1 MNMIIALLGNAYNE
15 SKENSSIANLKEL
28 AEIILKVESLL
39 VFKRKNNS
47 RNYIQ
52 ICSTSKKIENSYN
65 LDVSSLIK
73 TVSSTIPG
81 ILEKIS
87 VFQEKEKSDCANI
100 ELMLKKVEE
109 DFKQETEELCKSM
122 LEDKDFITKL
132 TS

>member
-1 MNMIIALLGNAYNE
+1 M
-15 SKENSSIANLKEL
+15 
-28 AEIILKVESLL
+28 
-39 VFKRKNNS
+39 
-47 RNYIQ
+47 
-52 ICSTSKKIENSYN
+52 
-65 LDVSSLIK
+65 SSLIK